1 MQPGFLQLQ
10 LFLWT
15 HLFVRVKWE
24 EILNIKIVDGAKS
37 GFKVLQAVASV
48 SPWLEGRVDLLVQE
62 LQLLFYWIVSP
73 PDGR

>member
-1 MQPGFLQLQ
+1 M
-10 LFLWT
+10 
-15 HLFVRVKWE
+15 RVKWE

-62 LQLLFYWIVSP
+62 LQLLFY
-73 PDGR
+73 